1 MDLQDQEIAIRRW
14 FDLRRRAIAQLMC
27 AIVYCYIRISRKRK
41 ISYSMSSERERVR
54 EEVMSRISNCKTSR
68 NIVRMSPQT
77 FLKLCDMLERE
88 GGLRAT
94 RWSSVEEQ
102 VAKTLYILTHNAKN
116 REVNFWF
123 RRSGETISRHLHQVL
138 KAIIELEEKFIV
150 QPDGSTVPLEISSST
165 RFYPYFKDC
174 VGAIDGTHIRVKVSA
189 KDAPRY
195 RGRKEYPTQNVLA
208 ACTFD
213 LKFTYVLA
221 GWEGSTSDS
230 RIIKNAL
237 TREDK
242 LKIPQ
247 GKYYLV
253 DAGFMLTNP
262 DEDLIAEVDAE
273 LANQNLMASKKQLST
288 NNGNSGTL
296 SWNRVMDDALVD
308 GFMHE
313 FEKGNKV
320 NGTFTTTAYDHIT
333 AEIGALFGNK
343 IDKVKIKNRWKTLKK
358 NFTEYY
364 DIFKG
369 DMSGFSWNK
378 DTQLWDA
385 EPEVWD
391 ALIES
396 KPKAANWRNVPLP
409 NYEKMLRLYGPNR
422 ADGDLGGTVKESR
435 KQGSP
440 ATDEDFAETIQ
451 DIDGHVARNE
461 VNLESFDAP
470 RFDFTVP
477 ETQSPDPS
485 PIASGSKRKKLKVVK
500 NKESNN
506 EMIDMKESMN
516 MVAEA
521 LREGN
526 EIMRERQKYELPPI
540 SGEEAWNLIKD
551 CGCETASLPEIY
563 CAIMKDVG
571 KLRTILQCPL
581 EARKAVIMQLV
592 FGSSD

>member
-1 MDLQDQEIAIRRW
+1 
-14 FDLRRRAIAQLMC
+14 
-27 AIVYCYIRISRKRK
+27 
-41 ISYSMSSERERVR
+41 
-54 EEVMSRISNCKTSR
+54 
-68 NIVRMSPQT
+68 
-77 FLKLCDMLERE
+77 
-88 GGLRAT
+88 
-94 RWSSVEEQ
+94 
-102 VAKTLYILTHNAKN
+102 
-116 REVNFWF
+116 
-123 RRSGETISRHLHQVL
+123 
-138 KAIIELEEKFIV
+138 
-150 QPDGSTVPLEISSST
+150 
-165 RFYPYFKDC
+165 
-174 VGAIDGTHIRVKVSA
+174 
-189 KDAPRY
+189 
-195 RGRKEYPTQNVLA
+195 
-208 ACTFD
+208 
-213 LKFTYVLA
+213 
-221 GWEGSTSDS
+221 
-230 RIIKNAL
+230 
-237 TREDK
+237 
-242 LKIPQ
+242 
-247 GKYYLV
+247 
-253 DAGFMLTNP
+253 
-262 DEDLIAEVDAE
+262 
-273 LANQNLMASKKQLST
+273 MASKKQLST

-308 GFMHE
+308 AFMHE

-320 NGTFTTTAYDHIT
+320 NGTFTTTTYDHIT

-369 DMSGFSWNK
+369 GMSGFSWNK

-391 ALIES
+391 ALIEVNFKNLVFCNILLINSCITIVKLIFQS

-422 ADGDLGGTVKESR
+422 ADGDFGGTVKESR
-435 KQGSP
+435 KQDSS
-440 ATDEDFAETIQ
+440 AIDEDFVETIQ

-461 VNLESFDAP
+461 VNLVSFDAP
-470 RFDFTVP
+470 HFDFTIP

-485 PIASGSKRKKLKVVK
+485 PIASGSKKKKLKVVK

-521 LREGN
+521 LHEGN

-581 EARKAVIMQLV
+581 EVRKAVIMQLV

>member
-313 FEKGNKV
+313 FEKG
-320 NGTFTTTAYDHIT
+320 
-333 AEIGALFGNK
+333 
-343 IDKVKIKNRWKTLKK
+343 
-358 NFTEYY
+358 
-364 DIFKG
+364 